1 MGGSS
6 DSLGWERR
14 DLRMVKDRVAI
25 VTGASRGIGLEV
37 ARTLAEWGAHVACVS
52 TRVEGAQDI
61 ADQLKAE
68 FGVKAIGI
76 AADVSDEASVQAMC
90 KTALDYFGNVD
101 ILVNNAGIH
110 KDNLLLRMSVDE
122 WQSVVNTNL
131 NSVFFSTKA
140 MLRPMMKQKYGRIVN
155 IASVVGIMGNAGQ
168 ANYAAAKA
176 GVIGFSKSVAREYGT
191 KGITCNVV
199 APGFIQTDMITSLP
213 KEYLDNIIHS
223 VPQQRLGSPRDVANL
238 VLYLASDLSGYV
250 TGEVIRVDGG
260 MRT

>member
-1 MGGSS
+1 
-6 DSLGWERR
+6 
-14 DLRMVKDRVAI
+14 MVKDRVAI

-37 ARTLAEWGAHVACVS
+37 ARPLAEWGAHVACVS
-52 TRVEGAQDI
+52 TRIEGAQAI
-61 ADQLKAE
+61 ADQLMAE

-76 AADVSDEASVQAMC
+76 AADVSDEVSVQAMC
-90 KTALDYFGNVD
+90 KVAVDYFGKVD

-110 KDNLLLRMSVDE
+110 KDNLLIRMTTDE
-122 WQSVVNTNL
+122 WQAVVNTNL
-131 NSVFFSTKA
+131 NSVFFSTKSV
-140 MLRPMMKQKYGRIVN
+140 LRTMMKQKYGRIVN
-155 IASVVGIMGNAGQ
+155 IASVVGVMGNAGQ

-199 APGFIQTDMITSLP
+199 APGFIQTDMVASLP
-213 KEYLDNIIHS
+213 KEYLDNIIQS